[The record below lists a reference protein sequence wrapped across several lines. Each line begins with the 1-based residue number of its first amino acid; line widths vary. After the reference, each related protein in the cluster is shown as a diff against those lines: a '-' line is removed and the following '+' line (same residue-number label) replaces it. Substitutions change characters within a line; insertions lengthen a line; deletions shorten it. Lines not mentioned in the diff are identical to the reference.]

1 MDRLASVLRRN
12 LHREYPCLEFYLGL
26 GLMQIVPAYKLMIMI
41 GVMTV
46 DNSKSSLFTGLC
58 IDTKLAYLHLL
69 SSLSSILV
77 QSLLIIRSIT
87 FSLSFTLQ
95 YLTELPFLLLTSTRI
110 FYTGQNIV
118 KAVIIRAVR
127 FYFSCRRW
135 KKNIHTYIHTY
146 IHTHIPTYI
155 RAYILTYIHIHIRT
169 YIRTYMHTQIHTYIL
184 TYIHKYVY
192 A

>member
-1 MDRLASVLRRN
+1 
-12 LHREYPCLEFYLGL
+12 
-26 GLMQIVPAYKLMIMI
+26 MQIVPAYKLMIMI

-77 QSLLIIRSIT
+77 QSLLIVRSIT

-146 IHTHIPTYI
+146 IHIYL
-155 RAYILTYIHIHIRT
+155 LTYVHTYLHKYIYTYVRT
-169 YIRTYMHTQIHTYIL
+169 YVHICLHMG
-184 TYIHKYVY
+184 
-192 A
+192 

>member
-146 IHTHIPTYI
+146 IHTHTY
-155 RAYILTYIHIHIRT
+155 TYL
-169 YIRTYMHTQIHTYIL
+169 HTCIHTYIHTYTHTYVHTYIYAHTN
-184 TYIHKYVY
+184 TYIHTHIHT
-192 A
+192 